1 MSQWLTISGVVAA
14 LALVGGFA
22 WAMIKFGKRTQQM
35 DEAEKILESVSAKKE
50 ITDEVNALNDDELRA
65 KWFGSVRK
73 HD

>member
-1 MSQWLTISGVVAA
+1 MNNVLTISGVVAA

-35 DEAEKILESVSAKKE
+35 DDANKVLKSVTAKKE
-50 ITDEVNALNDDELRA
+50 ITDEVNALDDDELRA